1 MDTLEQKKYFRK
13 FLLVDNQEV
22 HSRALFNHLFQY
34 AYDYGNL
41 LELVRA
47 MANLVITSRIYV
59 ALPSVALDNLWSAS
73 PCMKETLTPGFLV
86 KAAAEL
92 RCSHLFSIWL
102 VMTKW
107 VRDDEKMTRRAATIR
122 KKTETKQQ

>member
-59 ALPSVALDNLWSAS
+59 ALSSMSLGNLWSAS
-73 PCMKETLTPGFLV
+73 PCMKETLT
-86 KAAAEL
+86 AAEL
-92 RCSHLFSIWL
+92 GRSHPFSIWL
-102 VMTKW
+102 IMTKW
-107 VRDDEKMTRRAATIR
+107 VRDEDFPQISPRRQ
-122 KKTETKQQ
+122 EEQ

>member
-22 HSRALFNHLFQY
+22 HSRALFDHLFQY

-59 ALPSVALDNLWSAS
+59 ALPSVALGNLWQAS

-86 KAAAEL
+86 KAAVEL
-92 RCSHLFSIWL
+92 GRSRFFSIWL
-102 VMTKW
+102 IMTK
-107 VRDDEKMTRRAATIR
+107 
-122 KKTETKQQ
+122 

>member
-1 MDTLEQKKYFRK
+1 MDTLDRSQPLFLFRTSVFSQSSWLDYGYSGTKKYFRK

-41 LELVRA
+41 MELVRA

-59 ALPSVALDNLWSAS
+59 ALSSMSLGNLWQAS

-92 RCSHLFSIWL
+92 GRSHPFSI
-102 VMTKW
+102 
-107 VRDDEKMTRRAATIR
+107 
-122 KKTETKQQ
+122 

>member
-34 AYDYGNL
+34 V
-41 LELVRA
+41 LVQKPVGVGQGQA
-47 MANLVITSRIYV
+47 KLMITSRIHL
-59 ALPSVALDNLWSAS
+59 ALSTMALGNLWQAS

-92 RCSHLFSIWL
+92 GRSHPFSIWL
-102 VMTKW
+102 IMTK
-107 VRDDEKMTRRAATIR
+107 
-122 KKTETKQQ
+122 

>member
-1 MDTLEQKKYFRK
+1 MDTLEQKIFLK

-22 HSRALFNHLFQY
+22 RSRALFNHLFQY

-41 LELVRA
+41 LELVKA

-59 ALPSVALDNLWSAS
+59 ALPSMALGNLWQAS

-92 RCSHLFSIWL
+92 GPHTSFPSGLL
-102 VMTKW
+102 
-107 VRDDEKMTRRAATIR
+107 
-122 KKTETKQQ
+122 

>member
-13 FLLVDNQEV
+13 FLLVVNQEV

-34 AYDYGNL
+34 ACDYGNL

-59 ALPSVALDNLWSAS
+59 ALSTMALGNLWQAS

-92 RCSHLFSIWL
+92 GRSHLFSIWL
-102 VMTKW
+102 IMTKW
-107 VRDDEKMTRRAATIR
+107 VRDEDFPQMCPR
-122 KKTETKQQ
+122 